1 MIELQKL
8 HCNGAI
14 HVSND
19 KKFLQEPEEGE
30 VLLPVSVVM
39 GGIKSNGLDIIE
51 SMQTECNEEQNR
63 WI

>member
-1 MIELQKL
+1 M
-8 HCNGAI
+8 N
-14 HVSND
+14 

-51 SMQTECNEEQNR
+51 SMQTECNEKQNR